1 MWGLCLSTCF
11 NKERVLHLVQT
22 FTMSSFKQF
31 AVFEAK
37 PEWELLSQGAEA
49 RVWKIPAFLP
59 PSRPAVAKER
69 FAKTYRHPVLDERLT
84 KARCKAEAKA
94 LLRARRGGVA
104 CPAVWGVQIP
114 ILYLEHLSGLTV
126 RTYLE
131 GTATTFEM
139 TPEKIDVAAQIG
151 LLIAKLHNTGTIH
164 GDLTTS
170 NMIYTEEKKVS
181 LIDFGLA
188 KVSPNP
194 EEMAVDLYVLERAL
208 ISTHPELEETAFLPE
223 VLKVYKA
230 TSLKGDSVLQR
241 LSAVRLRG
249 RKRECF
255 G

>member
-1 MWGLCLSTCF
+1 
-11 NKERVLHLVQT
+11 
-22 FTMSSFKQF
+22 MSSSSNKSFHP
-31 AVFEAK
+31 FEPK

-49 RVWKIPAFLP
+49 RIWKIPSFLP
-59 PSRPAVAKER
+59 PDKAAVAKER
-69 FAKTYRHPVLDERLT
+69 FAKRYRHPVLDERLT
-84 KARCKAEAKA
+84 RARCKAEAKA

-114 ILYLEHLSGLTV
+114 ILYLEHLSGITV
-126 RTYLE
+126 RKYLE
-131 GTATTFEM
+131 QCCESSSTETVTSVSTASSEM
-139 TPEKIDVAAQIG
+139 NKFANEIG
-151 LLIAKLHNTGTIH
+151 VLIGKLHNTGTIH

-170 NMIYTEEKKVS
+170 NMIHTDEKKVS

-188 KVSPNP
+188 KVSSNP

-208 ISTHPELEETAFLPE
+208 ISTHPELEETSFLPE
-223 VLKVYKA
+223 ILKAYKA
-230 TSLKGDSVLQR
+230 TSNKSDSVLQR